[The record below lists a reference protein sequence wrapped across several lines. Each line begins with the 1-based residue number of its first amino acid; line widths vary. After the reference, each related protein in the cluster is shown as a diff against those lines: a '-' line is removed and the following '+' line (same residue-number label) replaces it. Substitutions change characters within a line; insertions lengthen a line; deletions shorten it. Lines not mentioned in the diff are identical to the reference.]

1 MNGGF
6 SMAYTPG
13 TRFENMG
20 RRVDEHL
27 GSAIP
32 RVEEEIKKVISYV
45 NDKVVPHVRQDSAQV
60 LRSAAAQ
67 LGKLADRLDASRTGG
82 SPGER

>member
-1 MNGGF
+1 MDT
-6 SMAYTPG
+6 SG

-20 RRVDEHL
+20 RRVDERL

-32 RVEEEIKKVISYV
+32 RIEEEIKKVISYV
-45 NDKVVPHVRQDSAQV
+45 NDEVVSHVRQDSAKV

-67 LGKLADRLDASRTGG
+67 LGKLADRVDVSRAGRKL
-82 SPGER
+82 E

>member
-1 MNGGF
+1 M
-6 SMAYTPG
+6 MDTLG

-20 RRVDEHL
+20 RRVDERL

-32 RVEEEIKKVISYV
+32 RIEEEIEKVISYL
-45 NDKVVPHVRQDSAQV
+45 NDEVVPHVRQDSAQA

-67 LGKLADRLDASRTGG
+67 LGTLADRLDASRAGRKL
-82 SPGER
+82 E

>member
-1 MNGGF
+1 MDT
-6 SMAYTPG
+6 SG

-20 RRVDEHL
+20 RRVDERL

-32 RVEEEIKKVISYV
+32 RIEEEIKKVISYL
-45 NDKVVPHVRQDSAQV
+45 NDEVVSDVRQDSAKV

-67 LGKLADRLDASRTGG
+67 LGKLADRVDVSRAGRKL
-82 SPGER
+82 E

>member
-1 MNGGF
+1 MVH
-6 SMAYTPG
+6 TPG

-20 RRVDEHL
+20 RRVDERV

-32 RVEEEIKKVISYV
+32 RTEEEIKKASSYL
-45 NDKVVPHVRQDSAQV
+45 NDEVVSHVRQDSAQA

-67 LGKLADRLDASRTGG
+67 LGKLADRLDANRAGRKL
-82 SPGER
+82 E

>member
-1 MNGGF
+1 MDT
-6 SMAYTPG
+6 SG

-20 RRVDEHL
+20 RRVDERL

-32 RVEEEIKKVISYV
+32 RIEEEIKKVISYL
-45 NDKVVPHVRQDSAQV
+45 NDEVVSHVRQDSTKV

-67 LGKLADRLDASRTGG
+67 LGKLADRVDVSRAGRKL
-82 SPGER
+82 E